1 MKIKTNQK
9 AQTENGYTRIAN
21 EIVTEFSKL
30 HLSGNEWQIL
40 WVVLRK
46 TWGWNKKEDAIS
58 LTQFQELTKL
68 SRPSVAEAIVKLVG
82 KKVLLVNKSKS
93 INVYSFNKL
102 YQLWDSTK
110 KVPKLVPKRVL
121 VPKKSQLVGKTVE
134 LVPKK
139 VPKLVPKK
147 EHTKD
152 NKDTI
157 TKDTIQKTH
166 ANRVSKYPSLN
177 SLTVDDFNEIAKQYH
192 VPVPFVLSRADDIRN
207 WTEAKGKRYR
217 NYKAALRDWVKRDAL
232 KIINKQNDSQNRYRV
247 ARIQE

>member
-9 AQTENGYTRIAN
+9 PQTENGYTRIAN

-58 LTQFQELTKL
+58 FTQFQELTKL

-102 YQLWDSTK
+102 YQQWDSTE
-110 KVPKLVPKRVL
+110 
-121 VPKKSQLVGKTVE
+121 KST
-134 LVPKK
+134 
-139 VPKLVPKK
+139 
-147 EHTKD
+147 T
-152 NKDTI
+152 
-157 TKDTIQKTH
+157 
-166 ANRVSKYPSLN
+166 
-177 SLTVDDFNEIAKQYH
+177 
-192 VPVPFVLSRADDIRN
+192 
-207 WTEAKGKRYR
+207 
-217 NYKAALRDWVKRDAL
+217 
-232 KIINKQNDSQNRYRV
+232 
-247 ARIQE
+247 